1 MNRISQHSAIE
12 ICMTKFFGLLGEFI
26 IFQVSVFTHIA
37 RIKHRFSEIVIQ
49 MKRIGYDSLLLISV
63 TSAFTGFVTSVQASY
78 QTGGYIPKNLIG
90 VLVGKSTM
98 IELAPVLTALV
109 LAGKVGASI
118 AAEIGT
124 MKVSEQI
131 DALETMAIDP
141 VDYIY
146 LPRIL
151 AGVIM
156 LPILTIFSNIIGI
169 FAAFCLSVLR
179 YNINAYSF
187 FTNMRDFFLPSDLW
201 GGLVKA
207 VFFGLII
214 TTIGCFAG
222 SKASGGAEG
231 VGKVTTLTVVY
242 SSICILI
249 MDFFVAAILFGGS

>member
-1 MNRISQHSAIE
+1 MIKQIIS
-12 ICMTKFFGLLGEFI
+12 LLGEFI
-26 IFQVSVFTHIA
+26 LFQFAVVIHLSQF
-37 RIKHRFSEIVIQ
+37 KKRFAEIVIQ
-49 MKRIGYDSLLLISV
+49 MKRIGYDSILLISV
-63 TSAFTGFVTSVQASY
+63 TSSFTGLVTSVQASY
-78 QTGGYIPKNLIG
+78 QTSGYIPESLIG
-90 VLVGKSTM
+90 VLVAKSTM

-141 VDYIY
+141 VDYLY
-146 LPRIL
+146 MPKIL

-156 LPILTIFSNIIGI
+156 FPLLTIYSNFIGI
-169 FAAFCLSVLR
+169 YSAFLLSV
-179 YNINAYSF
+179 YKYKINAYSF
-187 FTNMRDFFLPSDLW
+187 FSNMKDFFLPADLW

-222 SKASGGAEG
+222 SKAKGGAEG

-242 SSICILI
+242 SSILILI
-249 MDFFVAAILFGGS
+249 MDFFVAAVLFGGV